1 MSYRAALRATRH
13 PVQLSEWWADF
24 DEHVMRPVF
33 NKPDALADWTPRS
46 EGGMGQS
53 LHDLNFQSTL
63 EFCKRAL
70 LLKTFRAMLFEMN
83 CKVSTD

>member
-53 LHDLNFQSTL
+53 LHDL
-63 EFCKRAL
+63 
-70 LLKTFRAMLFEMN
+70 
-83 CKVSTD
+83 

>member
-1 MSYRAALRATRH
+1 MATRH

-46 EGGMGQS
+46 EGGVGLMNAAYVHASATPVKLNRFEKSSYADAQRRQS
-53 LHDLNFQSTL
+53 CCVCQMQCMRT
-63 EFCKRAL
+63 EI
-70 LLKTFRAMLFEMN
+70 
-83 CKVSTD
+83 